1 MLQKQIQLALRKLW
15 RDKFYTG
22 LNILGL
28 TVGLTAAL
36 LLFLW
41 VNNEYSYDS
50 FHSKKDRLYRI
61 LNNGS
66 FGGARS
72 YSSRTPLPL
81 SDAIKQNI
89 PEIQSVSSLMLG
101 WKDLLQVE
109 NYLLESEEIQL
120 VESDFLTLFDISFI
134 AGDKKTALDL
144 PNSIVLTETLADQLF
159 GSIDVLGEV
168 VRFRDKL
175 DLIVTGIV
183 KDFPSNSHLKFKAL
197 VPLKENA
204 LALNGSGATHWG
216 AYNYVTYVLLRS
228 NTDPSH
234 INRKLTD
241 LLPVDEENPEQD
253 RTFLELQ
260 LVKDIHLGS
269 DKLAYA
275 AMPQGYSKMIQ
286 LIGLIGFLILLIAC
300 INYVNLTTARVSHRS
315 KSIGVQKI
323 VGASKMQLFFQH
335 LIEVTLVVGTSSLFA
350 LVLAKQ
356 CLPYFED
363 LAGTKLLNANIFSFT
378 SLPIILITGLVCI
391 LLSGIQPAV
400 VLSAFQ
406 PLNILKGNTFTK
418 TNSKSK
424 LRNTLVVVQFACSV
438 LLVIGTL
445 TIMQQM
451 DFIKQSKLGYEK
463 DHIFSFWTNSGEQL
477 LTLKNEL
484 EQQASI
490 EGVTI
495 SNRNITDA
503 NGQIGGF
510 TYEGMPEGMEDY
522 TSIYDINVSHN
533 YKDFYGL
540 ALKEGRWFLPN
551 DKDEASVILNETAVD
566 KLQLEDP
573 IGKWIDLWGQ
583 RVTIVGIVKDF
594 HFRSLH
600 HPIEGLM
607 FSNRPNY
614 FYCSSVKTT
623 AANATE
629 AIAATEKVFKKLYPN
644 NIFSYEFLD
653 ESFDKLYKRETRIS
667 QIFQLFALLT
677 LFLSC
682 LGIFGLATY
691 TAERKG
697 KEIGIRKV
705 LGASVFNIVQLL
717 SSNFLKL
724 IGIALVI
731 ALPIGWYLTKE
742 WLNTFAYRMDMG
754 WGLFGLT
761 AILILLIAL
770 ATISVQSIRAALIN
784 PTQTLKNE

>member
-1 MLQKQIQLALRKLW
+1 MCI
-15 RDKFYTG
+15 RD
-22 LNILGL
+22 
-28 TVGLTAAL
+28 
-36 LLFLW
+36 
-41 VNNEYSYDS
+41 
-50 FHSKKDRLYRI
+50 R
-61 LNNGS
+61 
-66 FGGARS
+66 
-72 YSSRTPLPL
+72 
-81 SDAIKQNI
+81 
-89 PEIQSVSSLMLG
+89 
-101 WKDLLQVE
+101 
-109 NYLLESEEIQL
+109 
-120 VESDFLTLFDISFI
+120 
-134 AGDKKTALDL
+134 
-144 PNSIVLTETLADQLF
+144 
-159 GSIDVLGEV
+159 
-168 VRFRDKL
+168 
-175 DLIVTGIV
+175 
-183 KDFPSNSHLKFKAL
+183 
-197 VPLKENA
+197 
-204 LALNGSGATHWG
+204 
-216 AYNYVTYVLLRS
+216 
-228 NTDPSH
+228 
-234 INRKLTD
+234 
-241 LLPVDEENPEQD
+241 
-253 RTFLELQ
+253 
-260 LVKDIHLGS
+260 
-269 DKLAYA
+269 
-275 AMPQGYSKMIQ
+275 
-286 LIGLIGFLILLIAC
+286 
-300 INYVNLTTARVSHRS
+300 
-315 KSIGVQKI
+315 
-323 VGASKMQLFFQH
+323 
-335 LIEVTLVVGTSSLFA
+335 
-350 LVLAKQ
+350 
-356 CLPYFED
+356 
-363 LAGTKLLNANIFSFT
+363 
-378 SLPIILITGLVCI
+378 
-391 LLSGIQPAV
+391 LSGIQPAV

-682 LGIFGLATY
+682 LGIFGLITY
-691 TAERKG
+691 TAERRG